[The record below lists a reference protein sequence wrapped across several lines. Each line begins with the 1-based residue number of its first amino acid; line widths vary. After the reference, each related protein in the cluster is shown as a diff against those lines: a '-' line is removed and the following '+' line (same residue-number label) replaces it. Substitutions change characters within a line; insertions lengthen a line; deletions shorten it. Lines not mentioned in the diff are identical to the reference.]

1 MTLCAKWSTA
11 SLRSPS
17 DMVNAFAVVVDDGV
31 VLVDTGLPRRADK
44 IERAIE
50 DAQRRIGE
58 VHTILLTHWHPDHV
72 GNVVELRRRTGA
84 RIVAHAIDAPVIS
97 GTKPHPR
104 QGALMRVVAAIIPAP
119 EPAPVDERLTA
130 DGPISVPGFTAFH
143 TPGHTRGHASFLL
156 DRGGGVLFA
165 GDVASGGR
173 NGRIRRSPRM
183 VSEDRAVESA
193 SISRLADLR
202 FEAAAFG
209 HGRAISYDAAQRFR
223 DFARD

>member
-1 MTLCAKWSTA
+1 M
-11 SLRSPS
+11 REVVDGVIEIPIGY
-17 DMVNAFAVVVDDGV
+17 VNAFAVVVDDGV

-72 GNVVELRRRTGA
+72 GNVAELRRRTGA
-84 RIVAHAIDAPVIS
+84 RIVAHAIEAPVIS
-97 GTKPHPR
+97 GTQPRPR
-104 QGALMRVVAAIIPAP
+104 QWAPMRVVAAVMPAP
-119 EPAPVDERLTA
+119 EPVPVDERLTA

-165 GDVASGGR
+165 GDVVTGGR

-183 VSEDRAVESA
+183 VTEDRALESA
-193 SISRLADLR
+193 SISLLADLR
-202 FEAAAFG
+202 FEVAAFG
-209 HGRAISYDAAQRFR
+209 HGRAISHDAAQRFR
-223 DFARD
+223 DFARG